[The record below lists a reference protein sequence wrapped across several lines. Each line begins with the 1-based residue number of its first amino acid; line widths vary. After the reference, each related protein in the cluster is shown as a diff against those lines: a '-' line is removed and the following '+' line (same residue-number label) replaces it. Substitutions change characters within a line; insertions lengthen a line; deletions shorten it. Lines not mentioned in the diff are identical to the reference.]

1 MPMAEP
7 LDLIWGAA
15 AIAALLGRTTKATLH
30 MLERG
35 QIPARKVGAR
45 WCANRKA
52 LREFFEGRE
61 DAA

>member
-1 MPMAEP
+1 MAEAEN
-7 LDLIWGAA
+7 LELAWGAV
-15 AIAALLGRTTKATLH
+15 AIAALIGRTPKATLH

-52 LREFFEGRE
+52 LRDFFEATEG
-61 DAA
+61 AA